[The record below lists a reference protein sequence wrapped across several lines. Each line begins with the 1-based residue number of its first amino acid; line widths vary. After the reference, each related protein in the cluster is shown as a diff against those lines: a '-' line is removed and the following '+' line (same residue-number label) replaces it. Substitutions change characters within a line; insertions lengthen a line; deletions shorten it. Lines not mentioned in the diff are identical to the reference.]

1 MNIEQLHDYCLKKE
15 GVTESFPFDS
25 NTLVL
30 KVLGKMFL
38 LTSLKGWEEGEPAI
52 NLKCD
57 PERAEDLRAN
67 YDSII
72 PGFHMSK
79 KHWNTLKLNQGD
91 LPSPFVLELI
101 DHSYDLVVKGL
112 PKKLRDSLTES

>member
-1 MNIEQLHDYCLKKE
+1 MINIQQLYDYCLKKK
-15 GVTESFPFDS
+15 GVTETFPFDDT
-25 NTLVL
+25 TLVL

-38 LTSLKGWEEGEPAI
+38 LTSLKGWEEGKPSI

-57 PERAEDLRAN
+57 PIEAENLRVN
-67 YDSII
+67 YKNIL
-72 PGFHMSK
+72 PGYHMNK

-91 LPSPFVLELI
+91 LQPSLVLQLI

-112 PKKLRDSLTES
+112 PKKLKDTL

>member
-1 MNIEQLHDYCLKKE
+1 MINIEQLHAYCLNKK
-15 GVTESFPFDS
+15 GVTETFPFD
-25 NTLVL
+25 NDTLVL

-38 LTSLKGWEEGEPAI
+38 LTSLKGWEAGEPSM

-57 PERAEDLRAN
+57 PEKAENLRAN
-67 YDSII
+67 YDSIL
-72 PGFHMSK
+72 PGYHMSK

-91 LPSPFVLELI
+91 LPLPLVLELV

-112 PKKLRDSLTES
+112 PKKLRDTL

>member
-1 MNIEQLHDYCLKKE
+1 MNIEQLHDYCLKNK
-15 GVTESFPFDS
+15 GVTETFPFD
-25 NTLVL
+25 NDTLVL

-38 LTSLKGWEEGEPAI
+38 LTSLKGWEEGKPSV

-57 PERAEDLRAN
+57 PVEAENLREN
-67 YDSII
+67 YDSIL
-72 PGFHMSK
+72 PGYHMSK

-91 LPSPFVLELI
+91 LQLPLVLKLV

-112 PKKLRDSLTES
+112 PKKLRDTL